1 MDLLPWQELAQELGN
16 PVGRR
21 HSIMFLTAFLLL
33 LPTQPSALL
42 PASAK
47 ALSSVN
53 HLARAEESEDRM
65 LYLL

>member
-1 MDLLPWQELAQELGN
+1 MVLTE
-16 PVGRR
+16 
-21 HSIMFLTAFLLL
+21 FLHL

-47 ALSSVN
+47 ALSSAS
-53 HLARAEESEDRM
+53 HLARAEESEVDRM